1 MATNNDGM
9 GGVVIEH
16 IALEKSTLIGMQAPN
31 KRTSTRESEERVAL
45 PVLSVSP
52 TRGCIT
58 EDKLFYDCEPMDTS
72 WINYGG
78 RYTLGVGNK
87 WHIRVGGGG
96 IYTETIGPIQTDGE
110 IAINNIKKGFFVQT
124 NLFQVVVGKRAM
136 MSGPRMDFNF
146 DEIYFKGKAKFLNN
160 VIINGGLYVNG
171 EMVCNHSSGGAQLGT
186 TGFNQDNLSYITPAQ
201 SFHIFQG
208 VSKAAEKY
216 TTNSLLGTIFEGLD
230 ITDGDDLQSWIEA
243 EMVLNTDFI
252 TQIIP
257 GLDKAGLS
265 ILKFLLCLPIKLKFP
280 KGISLLSDAVNKEC
294 PDVYPFIEAKPR
306 VMGVGEYYPDTFGP
320 GHVHP
325 YYGPSCNFVG
335 GSLDVFQ
342 EGAQMDQIQP
352 VPYKPTVMDGA
363 ASPEAAQSKAKSK
376 AEAFKM
382 AFEASKRKYAYP
394 IMPNQATQAAQEG
407 SETTGAAT

>member
-9 GGVVIEH
+9 GGVSIEH

-52 TRGCIT
+52 TRGCII
-58 EDKLFYDCEPMDTS
+58 EDKLYYDCEPIDTS

-136 MSGPRMDFNF
+136 MAGPRMDFNF

-171 EMVCNHSSGGAQLGT
+171 EMVCNHSSGGSQLGT

-216 TTNSLLGTIFEGLD
+216 TTNSLLGTVFEGLD

-243 EMVLNTDFI
+243 ELVLNTDFI

-257 GLDKAGLS
+257 GLDKLGLS

-294 PDVYPFIEAKPR
+294 PEVYPFIEANPR

-363 ASPEAAQSKAKSK
+363 SSPEAAQSKAKTK
-376 AEAFKM
+376 AEAFKI
-382 AFEASKRKYAYP
+382 AFEASKIKYAYP
-394 IMPNQATQAAQEG
+394 IMPNQVTQAAQE

>member
-16 IALEKSTLIGMQAPN
+16 IAIEKSTLIGMQAPN
-31 KRTSTRESEERVAL
+31 KRTSVRESEDRVML
-45 PVLSVSP
+45 PELTVSP
-52 TRGCIT
+52 TRGCII
-58 EDKLFYDCEPMDTS
+58 EDKPHYDCEPIDTS

-136 MSGPRMDFNF
+136 MAGPRMDFNF

-171 EMVCNHSSGGAQLGT
+171 EMVCNHQSSGGQLGT

-216 TTNSLLGTIFEGLD
+216 TTNSLLGTTFEGLD
-230 ITDGDDLQSWIEA
+230 ITDGDDLQSWVEA

-294 PDVYPFIEAKPR
+294 PDVYPFIESVPR
-306 VMGVGEYYPDTFGP
+306 TMGVGEYYPDTFGP

-335 GSLDVFQ
+335 GSLDVYS
-342 EGAQMDQIQP
+342 EGQQMDSVEP
-352 VPYKPTVMDGA
+352 VKNKPTIMDGA
-363 ASPEAAQSKAKSK
+363 PSMEAAMSKAKTK
-376 AEAFKM
+376 AEAFKI
-382 AFEASKRKYAYP
+382 AFDSSKMKYAFP
-394 IMPNQATQAAQEG
+394 IMPNLATEVAQDVN
-407 SETTGAAT
+407 TTGAAI